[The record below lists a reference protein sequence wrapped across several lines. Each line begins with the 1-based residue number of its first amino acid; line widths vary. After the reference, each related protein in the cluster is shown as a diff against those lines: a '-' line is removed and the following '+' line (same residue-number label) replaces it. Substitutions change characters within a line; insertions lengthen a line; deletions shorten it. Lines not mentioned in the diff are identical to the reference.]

1 MNLDSNEIIRGL
13 ATAAALASLAGACS
27 TAPVTPA
34 REQVEVKL
42 SVNETL
48 LPALAQSL
56 GYFERE
62 GIRVRIVDAAQFSG
76 EDYLVQEPLNKG
88 QIDASYNWFHHVI
101 FGARHGFPVKA
112 VLLLNDAPGVEVM
125 VANREKERIRSA
137 ADFKGKRIAEGAGYS
152 TKSVV
157 TNFLATKAGL
167 PPHSYS
173 TILKE
178 SEGREAA
185 VLKALKAEQVDV
197 LVFREPMT
205 SALLR
210 TNLVT
215 PLYELTSREKTVE
228 AFGAPWPAQCL
239 FVAPRYIEEHPETVQ
254 RLVNAWVRT
263 MRYLNDHTAEQII
276 EQLPPSYFEKRDR
289 KAETDKLRNTMSTFA
304 RGDYSFS
311 PPGVQL
317 IVDSALASSF
327 DDSPEGIWR
336 RTGDSSKIRPDELY
350 TNRFVER
357 AMREIAPSR

>member
-1 MNLDSNEIIRGL
+1 VKLDSTEMIRGF
-13 ATAAALASLAGACS
+13 AVAAALASLLPACS
-27 TAPVTPA
+27 TAPVTPT
-34 REQVEVKL
+34 REPVEVKI

-62 GIRVRIVDAAQFSG
+62 GLRVQTVDAAQLSG
-76 EDYLVQEPLNKG
+76 EDYLMQEPLNKG

-112 VLLLNDAPGVEVM
+112 VLLLNDAPGVQVM
-125 VANREKERIRSA
+125 VANREKERIRNA
-137 ADFKGKRIAEGAGYS
+137 ADFKGRRIAEGAGYS

-157 TNFLATKAGL
+157 TNYLATRAGL
-167 PPHSYS
+167 PPHSYT

-185 VLKALKAEQVDV
+185 VLEALKAEQVDV

-205 SALLR
+205 STLLR
-210 TNLVT
+210 TKLVT
-215 PLYELTSREKTVE
+215 PLYDLTSREKTIEV
-228 AFGAPWPAQCL
+228 FGAPWPAQCL

-254 RLVNAWVRT
+254 RLVNAWVRA
-263 MRYLNDHTAEQII
+263 MRYVNSHSVEQII
-276 EQLPPSYFEKRDR
+276 DQLPPSYFEKRNR

-304 RGDYSFS
+304 QGDYSFS
-311 PPGVQL
+311 PAGVQL

-327 DDSPEGIWR
+327 DDSAEGIWR
-336 RTGDSSKIRPDELY
+336 RTGDNSKLRTDELY
-350 TNRFVER
+350 TNRFVEQ
-357 AMREIAPSR
+357 AMSEIDRSR